1 MKTECFHIFC
11 LMFLKLT
18 WVTTPNM
25 ALDGVP
31 RKRGAAKT
39 AEPFFHTDNPT
50 AWNDSSGLGRIHDH
64 EEDHLH
70 HGKKL
75 SILARVKDSAK
86 KWRHFIARKKHGRDA
101 NHTPS
106 WGVALE
112 DYEVDDDTEP
122 HGNPLHQ
129 PQHAGKSS
137 KDNERHNP
145 VSNPIMFHDNHN
157 TSNITN
163 LHPGNLD
170 PISPRRQTNIGRPLV
185 KSHSNR
191 EAGTSS
197 IPKLTVDE
205 TRQVKSFRNLDREKV
220 PSPSPSEIISEA
232 LIMKKSDDK
241 QKDKLLFS
249 EMTVEPVLHGTKVS
263 GDKVGHSSDSK
274 TADDNKERDSS
285 PHSLRLADQETEKPA
300 HNPKKTPLT
309 EGGQTNEAI
318 SEEMSEATSK
328 IQGLS
333 ISSPKSTGEAR
344 KWDKGVSMTEYLKCK
359 LEPGEDERA
368 LSQVISE
375 VISPRRSPTEKGVVE
390 KMKTAVTLLLQSEEP
405 STSSSLKTSDS
416 SLNIPLSINAHE
428 VEEENQGRVLQA
440 N

>member
-1 MKTECFHIFC
+1 
-11 LMFLKLT
+11 
-18 WVTTPNM
+18 M

-31 RKRGAAKT
+31 RKRGADKNV
-39 AEPFFHTDNPT
+39 ELFFHSDNPT
-50 AWNDSSGLGRIHDH
+50 GWNDSSGLGRIHDH

-70 HGKKL
+70 HSKKL

-86 KWRHFIARKKHGRDA
+86 KWRHFIARKRHGRDA

-122 HGNPLHQ
+122 HGNPMHQ
-129 PQHAGKSS
+129 PHHAGKSS

-145 VSNPIMFHDNHN
+145 VSNPIMFHDKHN

-170 PISPRRQTNIGRPLV
+170 PISPRRKTNVGRPLV
-185 KSHSNR
+185 KSHCNH

-197 IPKLTVDE
+197 ISKLTVDE

-249 EMTVEPVLHGTKVS
+249 EMTVEPVLLGPKIS

-274 TADDNKERDSS
+274 TAVDNKERDSS
-285 PHSLRLADQETEKPA
+285 PHSLRKADQETEKPA
-300 HNPKKTPLT
+300 HSPKKTPLT
-309 EGGQTNEAI
+309 EGGQTNELRK
-318 SEEMSEATSK
+318 K
-328 IQGLS
+328 I
-333 ISSPKSTGEAR
+333 
-344 KWDKGVSMTEYLKCK
+344 KGGFCK
-359 LEPGEDERA
+359 LTERLE
-368 LSQVISE
+368 LSLISTIMSDNLWMFQGRSSKAQVLFD
-375 VISPRRSPTEKGVVE
+375 
-390 KMKTAVTLLLQSEEP
+390 AVSSQIPSRLDGMVTIFPKCVFTLFI
-405 STSSSLKTSDS
+405 KW
-416 SLNIPLSINAHE
+416 SINSSE
-428 VEEENQGRVLQA
+428 
-440 N
+440 